1 MARFASLGSG
11 SKGNGLIF
19 ESGSSRVLLDCGF
32 NVRDTDARLARLGL
46 SPSDLSGII
55 VTHEHSD
62 HVSGVFP
69 LARRFG
75 LPVWLTHGT
84 LAAILESEP
93 AADQGVSCTIIDGDS
108 AFSIGDAQIQP
119 FTVPHDAR
127 EPVQYVLSDGASRLG
142 VITDTGS
149 STPHIESMLSGCDA
163 LVLETN
169 HDLVMLRNGAYPSW
183 LKARVAGRLG
193 HLDNDSSAELL
204 RSLDRSRLKH
214 VIAAHLS
221 ARNNTEDLARAALTA
236 VLGCESGWLGI
247 ADQAEGFAWRDI

>member
-19 ESGSSRVLLDCGF
+19 ESGSSRILLDCGF
-32 NVRDTDARLARLGL
+32 NVRDAGARLGRLGL

-62 HVSGVFP
+62 HVSGVFS

-84 LAAILESEP
+84 LVAIRESDLD
-93 AADQGVSCTIIDGDS
+93 ADEGVTCNVIDGNS
-108 AFSIGDAQIQP
+108 AFAIGDAHIQP

-127 EPVQYVLSDGASRLG
+127 EPVQFVLSDGASRLG

-149 STPHIESMLSGCDA
+149 STPHIECMLSGCDA
-163 LVLETN
+163 LVLEAN
-169 HDLVMLRNGAYPSW
+169 HDLDMLRNGAYPSW

-193 HLDNDSSAELL
+193 HLDNIASAGLL
-204 RSLDRSRLKH
+204 SRLDRSRLKH

-221 ARNNTEDLARAALTA
+221 AKNNTVDLARSALTE
-236 VLGCESGWLGI
+236 VLGCEPGWLGI
-247 ADQAEGFAWRDI
+247 ADQADGFAWRDI

>member
-19 ESGSSRVLLDCGF
+19 ESGASRILLDCGF
-32 NVRDTDARLARLGL
+32 NVRDAGARLARLGL
-46 SPSDLSGII
+46 SPSELSGII

-84 LAAILESEP
+84 LAAVRESGRDV
-93 AADQGVSCTIIDGDS
+93 DQGVSCTVIHGNT
-108 AFSIGDAQIQP
+108 AFSIGDAQVQP

-127 EPVQYVLSDGASRLG
+127 EPVQFVLSDGACRLG
-142 VITDTGS
+142 VITDTGG
-149 STPHIESMLSGCDA
+149 STPHIESILSGCDA
-163 LVLETN
+163 LVLEAN
-169 HDLVMLRNGAYPSW
+169 HDLDMLRNGVYPSW

-193 HLDNDSSAELL
+193 HLDNGASAGLL
-204 RSLDRSRLKH
+204 ANLDRSRLKH

-221 ARNNTEDLARAALTA
+221 AQNNTVDLVRAALTD
-236 VLGCESGWLGI
+236 VLGCEPGWLGI

>member
-1 MARFASLGSG
+1 MVRFASLGSG

-19 ESGSSRVLLDCGF
+19 EAGSSRVLLDCGF
-32 NVRDTDARLARLGL
+32 YVRDTGVRMARLGL
-46 SPSDLSGII
+46 SPSELSGII

-84 LAAILESEP
+84 LAAVRESDRD
-93 AADQGVSCTIIDGDS
+93 ADQGVSCNVINGDS
-108 AFSIGDAQIQP
+108 EFSIGDAHVHP

-127 EPVQYVLSDGASRLG
+127 EPVQFVLSDGASRLG
-142 VITDTGS
+142 VITDSGS

-163 LVLETN
+163 LVLEAN
-169 HDLVMLRNGAYPSW
+169 HDLEMLRNGAYPSW

-193 HLDNDSSAELL
+193 HLDNVASAGLL
-204 RSLDRSRLKH
+204 ASLDRSRLKH

-221 ARNNTEDLARAALTA
+221 ARNNTVDLVRSALTE
-236 VLGCESGWLGI
+236 VLGCESGWVGI
-247 ADQAEGFAWRDI
+247 ADQAEGFAWRDL